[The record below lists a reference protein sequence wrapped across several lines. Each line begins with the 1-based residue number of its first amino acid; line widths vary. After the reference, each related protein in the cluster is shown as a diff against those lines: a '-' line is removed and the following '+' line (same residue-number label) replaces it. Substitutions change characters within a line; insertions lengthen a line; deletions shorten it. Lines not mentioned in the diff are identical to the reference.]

1 MAIRTYEMQDRS
13 TGMATRVDPNLSL
26 QAVEHMTDWT
36 AEEFDAIASMQVG
49 DEKTYFAHPSSPES
63 GIYIKRTS

>member
-13 TGMATRVDPNLSL
+13 TGIATRTDPGLSL

-36 AEEFDAIASMQVG
+36 ATEFDAIASMQVG
-49 DEKTYFAHPSSPES
+49 EEKIYFAPPSSPES
-63 GIYIKRTS
+63 GIYIKRTA

>member
-13 TGMATRVDPNLSL
+13 TGVATRTDPGLSL

-49 DEKTYFAHPSSPES
+49 DEKLYYSDPGIPGS
-63 GIYIKRTS
+63 GIFIKRTA

>member
-13 TGMATRVDPNLSL
+13 TGMTTRTDPGLSL

-49 DEKTYFAHPSSPES
+49 EEKTYFGHPSSPDA
-63 GIYIKRTS
+63 GIYIKRTA